1 MPNVTATIRFG
12 SRAVGRAFRL
22 TAGSSVDVTAEFR
35 DDDGA
40 LVDVSGVTLTA
51 TRPGGAA
58 YTWTEGTLT
67 EVSAGIWQRRLTPPE
82 AETGMWLVEA
92 GCTDPQP
99 ETAAGYV
106 QVLVPG
112 DLTLAGTPVPVPP
125 AGIPAGS
132 IADSTDIG
140 RALLTAASSAA
151 ARTTL
156 ALGGMA
162 TQSAASVA
170 ITGGALNGVAIGGT
184 TPATEMVATYAV
196 NGVAGAQVVYNFG
209 AGSPDSYTKGP
220 LHYRCRWQGT
230 ITGTATGTNGQLGMY
245 KLLGSDAA
253 YSQTEQVNALLV
265 NLSAQGNATAGDH
278 GSRRA
283 ATFALQVSGTYGDA
297 VGGDYIIFEPG
308 QAILEVTAN
317 QGGTGGWPGGS
328 TNPTAPYYR
337 GAGFA
342 WHFLALFKNGATNLR
357 RIYGIEIAIAVQTGS
372 SVGSKF
378 GLHIGRDTTDA
389 VRADLNEEGAL
400 LLSGSSGGGWFHGL
414 QFGERGNTENWP
426 IASTG
431 TMIGIVG
438 QEWPTAKTR
447 ADRTAAYGVDLR
459 EATFS
464 AAAFASN
471 GFSVD
476 DAGNIKSAGL
486 LARNYINDAA
496 AAAGGVPI
504 EGLYHNNGAVRVRRT

>member
-1 MPNVTATIRFG
+1 MALEDDIAREIEREVGTSSFPG
-12 SRAVGRAFRL
+12 SERMAKIVGRR
-22 TAGSSVDVTAEFR
+22 
-35 DDDGA
+35 
-40 LVDVSGVTLTA
+40 
-51 TRPGGAA
+51 
-58 YTWTEGTLT
+58 
-67 EVSAGIWQRRLTPPE
+67 I
-82 AETGMWLVEA
+82 
-92 GCTDPQP
+92 
-99 ETAAGYV
+99 
-106 QVLVPG
+106 
-112 DLTLAGTPVPVPP
+112 
-125 AGIPAGS
+125 
-132 IADSTDIG
+132 
-140 RALLTAASSAA
+140 SAA
-151 ARTTL
+151 MDSS
-156 ALGGMA
+156 LGTMGA
-162 TQSAASVA
+162 QNADAVA
-170 ITGGALNGVAIGGT
+170 VTGGTVNGVAIGTT
-184 TPATEMVATYAV
+184 TPATALVATYSV
-196 NGVAGAQVVYNFG
+196 NGVAGAQVTYNFG
-209 AGSPDSYTKGP
+209 AGAADSYTKGP
-220 LHYRCRWQGT
+220 VHYRCRWQGT

-297 VGGDYIIFEPG
+297 DGGDYIIFEPG

-357 RIYGIEIAIAVQTGS
+357 RIYGIEIAIAAQTGS

-378 GLHIGRDTTDA
+378 GLHIGRDPTDA

-438 QEWPTAKTR
+438 QEWPTAKAR

-471 GFSVD
+471 GFSVAD
-476 DAGNIKSAGL
+476 S
-486 LARNYINDAA
+486 
-496 AAAGGVPI
+496 
-504 EGLYHNNGAVRVRRT
+504 GAVTMASARLGTGGPTWTTGTGSPESVVTAPVGSLFSRTDGGASTTLYVKTSGTGNTGWTAK